1 MFYVIIENSC
11 IRMGMCG
18 WVIGNVYHLSYICK
32 FDAIRTRTLNNQC
45 LWMNDKSHR
54 ICIEY

>member
-11 IRMGMCG
+11 CVCVGM
-18 WVIGNVYHLSYICK
+18 WVDWQCEHQSYICE

-45 LWMNDKSHR
+45 LWMDDKSHR